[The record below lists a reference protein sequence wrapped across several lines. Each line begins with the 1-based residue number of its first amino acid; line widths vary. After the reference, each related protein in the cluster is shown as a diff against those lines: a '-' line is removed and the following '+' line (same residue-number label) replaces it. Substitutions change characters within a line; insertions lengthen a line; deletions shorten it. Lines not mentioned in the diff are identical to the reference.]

1 MRRSASTIP
10 CSTPFAKSGRVGN
23 QRLSVRIL
31 DFRTIASVRSGSSR
45 TVVFAACF
53 RYGCSSRNPRAPP
66 KDSFARSS
74 GRSGRAVK
82 VEFGR
87 ACGGPGGDAPRT
99 LSPGQEHQTEEAERS
114 SGVRGVGASS
124 RSPAVF
130 TAPFCSAALR
140 SPFCGR
146 APHGK
151 PAPLA
156 VLAKPL
162 YHGRFND
169 ERFRPSVGPLKL
181 VLFRAARCG
190 RSGNRACSRTRTR
203 PPEAG
208 LYSVRRSTASTRSPQ
223 RTTRALRRP
232 AGVIAIQ
239 AANASEVTPIE
250 GC

>member
-1 MRRSASTIP
+1 M
-10 CSTPFAKSGRVGN
+10 
-23 QRLSVRIL
+23 
-31 DFRTIASVRSGSSR
+31 
-45 TVVFAACF
+45 FAACF
-53 RYGCSSRNPRAPP
+53 RYGRSSRNPRAPP

-74 GRSGRAVK
+74 GRSGRAAK
-82 VEFGR
+82 VESGR

-124 RSPAVF
+124 PSPAVF

-162 YHGRFND
+162 CLGRFND
-169 ERFRPSVGPLKL
+169 ERFRPSIGPLKL

-190 RSGNRACSRTRTR
+190 RSGNRARGRARTR
-203 PPEAG
+203 PPARRDRAHRLGEYRVARGARGAG
-208 LYSVRRSTASTRSPQ
+208 VGADQQICGRLSTKAL
-223 RTTRALRRP
+223 LRRLPIRRYRGEPGDRARMRAVRLPLRQCP
-232 AGVIAIQ
+232 AQFREPGQSRAP
-239 AANASEVTPIE
+239 SWPS
-250 GC
+250 